1 VDLQRRLETL
11 RALQRG
17 LDEAFR
23 VPGTRVRFGWD
34 AIVGLIPGVGDML
47 TAVLA
52 GAIITQAHHMRV
64 PKVVQLRMLLNVA
77 IDLAVGFL
85 PFVGDVADVFWKSNT
100 KNMALLER
108 YAAVPG
114 PATSGDWV
122 FVGAVLGAIAAMA
135 AAPLIMLYWL
145 VSQIV

>member
-1 VDLQRRLETL
+1 
-11 RALQRG
+11 
-17 LDEAFR
+17 
-23 VPGTRVRFGWD
+23 
-34 AIVGLIPGVGDML
+34 
-47 TAVLA
+47 
-52 GAIITQAHHMRV
+52 
-64 PKVVQLRMLLNVA
+64 VQLRMLLNVA
-77 IDLAVGFL
+77 VDLAVGFL

-108 YAAVPG
+108 HAAVPG
-114 PATSGDWV
+114 PATRGDWV